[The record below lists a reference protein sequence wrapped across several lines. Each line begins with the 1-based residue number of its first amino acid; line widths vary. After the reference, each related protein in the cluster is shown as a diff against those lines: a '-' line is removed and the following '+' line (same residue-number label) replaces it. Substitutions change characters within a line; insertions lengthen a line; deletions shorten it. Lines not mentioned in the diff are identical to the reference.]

1 MADLIDFLNFEARL
15 CYKETLI
22 MFGNADRALIFSQIL
37 WWHKNSPARC
47 LLNVNGEVWLS
58 KSYAEMA
65 LAFPHLGLRT
75 IRRHVDKLVELK
87 VIKQTSLGAGETG
100 KKNSY
105 APNPQGLEDLYRQ
118 TLDPNF
124 KPVHDEDSKPVQS
137 LNRGNLASLSTSS
150 TNEVELAK
158 VMRSI
163 WPDTLLYIRIY
174 NIYMTYN
181 LKSAQI
187 KSNCYGDFDFEFWWK
202 FYHLMFKGVVSS
214 RKAESQKKWNR
225 LTPDERTKVIL
236 YSSVEWFLKQA
247 EYDCSGR
254 DPAYKLASTF
264 LNISVTNFKE
274 GMEMFDDLEQ
284 LSADLTTKLVN
295 LENTGLSRQRL
306 LAWQAHAKINPN
318 SQEAVNGIK
327 HRGNNQ
333 ENGYWGKKV
342 RDNPLQLDTNSKLL
356 TQ

>member
-1 MADLIDFLNFEARL
+1 MAELIDFLGFEARV

-22 MFGNADRALIFSQIL
+22 MFRNADRALIFSQLL
-37 WWHKNSPARC
+37 WWHKNSPPRC
-47 LLNVNGEVWLS
+47 LLKVNGEVWVA

-65 LAFPHLGLRT
+65 IAFPHLGVRT

-87 VIKQTSLGAGETG
+87 VLKQTSLGIGETG

-105 APNPQGLEDLYRQ
+105 TPNPEGVAELYRQ
-118 TLDPNF
+118 TLDPSF
-124 KPVHDEDSKPVQS
+124 KPVQEEDSQPVQS
-137 LNRGNLASLSTSS
+137 LNKANLATFQNSN
-150 TNEVELAK
+150 TNEANLAK
-158 VMRSI
+158 VMGSI
-163 WPDTLLYIRIY
+163 CPHSLYIRLY

-214 RKAESQKKWNR
+214 RKAESKKKWNR
-225 LTPDERTKVIL
+225 LTPDERTKVIV
-236 YSSVEWFLKQA
+236 YSCVEWNLKQA

-264 LNISVTNFKE
+264 LNISVINFKE

-284 LSADLTTKLVN
+284 LSSDLTTKLVN
-295 LENTGLSRQRL
+295 LENSGLSRARL

-318 SQEAVNGIK
+318 AIEAVNGIK
-327 HRGNNQ
+327 SRRNNT
-333 ENGYWGKKV
+333 ENGYWRKAV
-342 RDNPLQLDTNSKLL
+342 TDNPLQLDDSSKLL